1 MKRIFITAAF
11 ILFASLVQAQNVG
24 IGTVVPTSK
33 LSVVG
38 TETATHGES
47 ASIKIQNLAAPS
59 LNAWYIRAGAT
70 GTTTPSGG
78 FSIADNSG
86 YRLNI
91 TNTGSIGI
99 GTTTPSEQLTI
110 LSGNIS
116 LLSSNKGILLNA
128 VDGPMINKGYDPFT
142 SGNYIGLGRWG
153 LFMEPNVLTLGIPED
168 TPLKGS
174 PAFAISS
181 YNINSTVYKQLF
193 KVTSAITGN
202 ALVEVNGKMEIEGLN
217 MLEFGAGVSGKET
230 NAGKIGYNS
239 FGTSSLCIVGAG
251 TTAANRRVYF
261 FAEGGTIING
271 PVGIGTIYIDPVYK
285 LAVNGNI
292 RSKEIIVESG
302 WADYVFNKEYK
313 LPSLYEVENFILQ
326 YNHLPNIPTAA
337 EIEKDGLKVGE
348 LQKKMME
355 KIEELTLY
363 VIAQKKENEELK
375 KRVEQLEKIVK

>member
-1 MKRIFITAAF
+1 MKKIIIVTGWF
-11 ILFASLVQAQNVG
+11 LFSVTLHSQNVG
-24 IGTVVPTSK
+24 IGTVAPSSK

-59 LNAWYIRAGAT
+59 LNAWYLRAGAT

-78 FSIADNSG
+78 FSIADNTG
-86 YRLNI
+86 YRFNI

-128 VDGPMINKGYDPFT
+128 VDGPMVNKGFDPFT

-153 LFMEPNVLTLGIPED
+153 LFMEPNILTLGIPED

-181 YNINSTVYKQLF
+181 YTINSTVYKQLF
-193 KVTSAITGN
+193 KVTSGITGN
-202 ALVEVNGKMEIEGLN
+202 ALVEVNGKMEIQGSN
-217 MLEFGAGVSGKET
+217 TLEFGAGIAGKEI

-239 FGTSSLCIVGAG
+239 FATDALSIVGSG
-251 TTAANRRVYF
+251 TTAANRKIYV
-261 FAEGGTIING
+261 FAEGGTTING
-271 PVGIGTIYIDPVYK
+271 PVGIGINFINPLYK

-292 RSKEIIVESG
+292 RAKEIIVESG

-313 LPSLYEVENFILQ
+313 LPSLYELEKFILQ
-326 YNHLPNIPTAA
+326 FNHLPNIPSAA

-375 KRVEQLEKIVK
+375 KRVGQLEKIVK